1 MSRCGPTVLRPYRP
15 MSQNS
20 RSRLGPLGFEP
31 KTPCLKGRRHLSKIT
46 TNRRESGVSAW
57 QWNVGFDVL
66 VVVGLIGVGATRLI
80 QHPDW
85 TDLLNLLGFG
95 VGSGAQFWVSWKYVL
110 TAAVVLFLL
119 SIVLAFAS
127 PGAINYA
134 LNSSLGLGLSAWGG
148 SEQERRKRTTE

>member
-1 MSRCGPTVLRPYRP
+1 M
-15 MSQNS
+15 
-20 RSRLGPLGFEP
+20 
-31 KTPCLKGRRHLSKIT
+31 
-46 TNRRESGVSAW
+46 SAW

-66 VVVGLIGVGATRLI
+66 VVVGLIGVGAARLI

-85 TDLLNLLGFG
+85 TDLSNLLGFG

-134 LNSSLGLGLSAWGG
+134 LNSSLGLGLSAWAG
-148 SEQERRKRTTE
+148 SEQERRKRATE